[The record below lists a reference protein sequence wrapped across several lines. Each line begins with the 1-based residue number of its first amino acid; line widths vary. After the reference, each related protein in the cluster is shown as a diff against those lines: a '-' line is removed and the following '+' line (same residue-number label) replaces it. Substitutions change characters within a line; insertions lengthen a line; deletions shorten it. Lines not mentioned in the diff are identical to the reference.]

1 MKLPLLLLSLAFA
14 GPAIPALAED
24 ASPYGAVPMRA
35 LAPADE
41 YFGRARMSVL
51 GIANTIRDAGLRLDE
66 GAAPPSMVDGPLAF
80 VADAIR
86 DWERQFPRDPWIA
99 RDLYA
104 LETVY
109 LRAHTEQAF
118 TLARA
123 TETWLI
129 RDYPESPHTRDA
141 RIALGDL
148 PSEDGTL
155 TVDAWG
161 RFADMRAP
169 LPPH

>member
-51 GIANTIRDAGLRLDE
+51 GIANTIRD
-66 GAAPPSMVDGPLAF
+66 
-80 VADAIR
+80 
-86 DWERQFPRDPWIA
+86 WERQFPRDPWIA

-123 TETWLI
+123 TENWLI